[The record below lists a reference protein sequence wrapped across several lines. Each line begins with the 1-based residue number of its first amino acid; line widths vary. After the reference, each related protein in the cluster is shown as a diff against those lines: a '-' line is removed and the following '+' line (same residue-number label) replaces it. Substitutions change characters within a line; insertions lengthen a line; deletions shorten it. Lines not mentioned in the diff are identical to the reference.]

1 MNTNKYRVERPLS
14 KDLVNKKISGVCAGL
29 ARHFELPKF
38 GVRAAVVVIAFMMP
52 LATVVAYFVAAL
64 LMPNRH

>member
-14 KDLVNKKISGVCAGL
+14 KDLVHKKISGVCAGL
-29 ARHFELPKF
+29 ARHFDLPRL
-38 GVRAAVVVIAFMMP
+38 GVRAAVVVFGFMMP
-52 LATVVAYFVAAL
+52 VASVVAYVVAAF